1 MSSIE
6 NPNMS
11 NPVDWSKL
19 YTTKPAPTRTFEF
32 VDYGIHENQLYAS
45 IEHLQSGE
53 VVDIEFDLEWEVIDD
68 SFDHEFGA
76 EFCYHREFTVSNLR
90 TVGDVPDVFKE
101 EDLDSLVVNF
111 FSEMDNNEFDDLC
124 GL

>member
-1 MSSIE
+1 MNNID
-6 NPNMS
+6 NQFMN

-19 YTTKPAPTRTFEF
+19 YATKPLPTRTFEF
-32 VDYGIHENQLYAS
+32 VDYGIHENKWYAS

-76 EFCYHREFTVSNLR
+76 ELCYHREFSVTNLR
-90 TVGDVPDVFKE
+90 TVGDVPGIFKD
-101 EDLDSLVVNF
+101 EDLETLIVDF
-111 FSEMDNNEFDDLC
+111 FNEVDNNEFDEL
-124 GL
+124 